1 MKPLLIV
8 PRKRANQPWSCS
20 QCWRVCDGD
29 SPCAKKTEV
38 ERADDDDDEND
49 GDDDDDDDTTAMI
62 DKKTMGG

>member
-1 MKPLLIV
+1 M
-8 PRKRANQPWSCS
+8 
-20 QCWRVCDGD
+20 CDGD